1 MALDLKRLVSKA
13 ERKRVLDMAKFE
25 ELATKIGALV
35 DEKNAAYGN
44 SFEQAGEFLRLL
56 YPQGITPDKYGDML
70 CVVRIFD
77 KLKRIATKKDA
88 FGESPFQDIVGYGL
102 LGTERDNRIRERAEF
117 LKEYRSDLIE
127 KGYKEAEEKLAVLT
141 APQPTTYKKS
151 PKDA

>member
-1 MALDLKRLVSKA
+1 
-13 ERKRVLDMAKFE
+13 MAKFE

-44 SFEQAGEFLRLL
+44 SFDQAGEFLRLL

-127 KGYKEAEEKLAVLT
+127 KEAKEAEEKLAILSEGQL
-141 APQPTTYKKS
+141 PHPKKS